1 MPEAV
6 GSVSME
12 PISTTVIVNLTEH
25 PGVDPEVSWILP
37 LDALDMSVE
46 ETIEQLQALTWSTGE
61 DYPVMSSL
69 QSRYGIHNWGSSS
82 SFAEFILSLSA
93 GGLGS
98 LGATAIDA
106 AVRESFR
113 KLRDR
118 ARGDDWGDM
127 ISEEDAMNVAKSR
140 IVSQY
145 NVEAEVL
152 TVRKVETD
160 VVERSH
166 EFEFVHADGRSFGA
180 VVGIFKDSPTCMRI
194 WRSGPDPAS

>member
-1 MPEAV
+1 
-6 GSVSME
+6 ME
-12 PISTTVIVNLTEH
+12 PISTTVIMNLTDH
-25 PGVDPEVSWILP
+25 PGVEPEVSWILP
-37 LDALDMSVE
+37 LDSLDMSVE

-106 AVRESFR
+106 AVRNSFR

-118 ARGDDWGDM
+118 ARGDDWGDV
-127 ISEEDAMNVAKSR
+127 ISEEDALSVAKSR
-140 IVSQY
+140 VASQY
-145 NVEAEVL
+145 NVEAEAL
-152 TVRKVETD
+152 IVRRAQTD

-166 EFEFVHADGRSFGA
+166 EFEFTHADGRSFGA
-180 VVGIFKDSPTCMRI
+180 VVGIFRDSPTCTRI
-194 WRSGPDPAS
+194 WRAGPDAAP

>member
-1 MPEAV
+1 
-6 GSVSME
+6 ME
-12 PISTTVIVNLTEH
+12 PISTTVIVNLTDH
-25 PGVDPEVSWILP
+25 PGVEPEVAWILP

-46 ETIEQLQALTWSTGE
+46 ETIEQLQALTWSTGDE
-61 DYPVMSSL
+61 VPVMSSL

-106 AVRESFR
+106 AVRESLR

-118 ARGDDWGDM
+118 ARGDNWGDV
-127 ISEEDAMNVAKSR
+127 ISEEDALDLAKSR
-140 IVSQY
+140 IASHY
-145 NVEAEVL
+145 TIEAEAL
-152 TVRKVETD
+152 TVRRAQTD
-160 VVERSH
+160 AVERSH
-166 EFEFVHADGRSFGA
+166 EFDFVHTDGRSFGA

-194 WRSGPDPAS
+194 WRTGLGAAS

>member
-1 MPEAV
+1 
-6 GSVSME
+6 ME
-12 PISTTVIVNLTEH
+12 PISTTVIVNLTDH
-25 PGVDPEVSWILP
+25 PGVEPEVSWILP

-61 DYPVMSSL
+61 EYPVMSSL
-69 QSRYGIHNWGSSS
+69 HSRYGIHNWGSSS

-118 ARGDDWGDM
+118 ARGDDWGDV
-127 ISEEDAMNVAKSR
+127 ISEEDALGVAKSR
-140 IVSQY
+140 IASQY
-145 NVEAEVL
+145 NIEAEAL
-152 TVRKVETD
+152 SVRRAQTD
-160 VVERSH
+160 AVERSH
-166 EFEFVHADGRSFGA
+166 EFEFIHTDGRSFGA

-194 WRSGPDPAS
+194 WRSGTDAAS